1 MTIKRKARETTCWSH
16 QMLDLRRKYFKVAI
30 INVFTETKKSLNKE
44 LKEMKKELIKMIIN
58 IQEKEE
64 QAKPKFSRRKEII
77 KIMEETKQTLKKQK
91 KSIK

>member
-1 MTIKRKARETTCWSH
+1 
-16 QMLDLRRKYFKVAI
+16 MLDLRRKYFKVAI

-77 KIMEETKQTLKKQK
+77 IKIREEIKK
-91 KSIK
+91 